1 MLTTPST
8 SRITFTSNIASRCKL
23 RNRHWPRKRAPVRAQ
38 RRPRNLRLRLRR
50 FQPRDTQARAQQP
63 VSVDRDPHPTIR
75 CCGRSFGTK
84 GLPGSSRHLRPS
96 RCLLRQRGNII
107 RQGVLGRVGRRFHE
121 RVAHKR
127 SLRFS
132 RCETRISRY
141 AQDVGSETIPER
153 QHHRHGE
160 CSRSPIQRR
169 SYGLLRFKGR
179 SDQSDADVRVSA
191 CWLGYKM

>member
-1 MLTTPST
+1 MPTTPST
-8 SRITFTSNIASRCKL
+8 SRTTSTSNIASRCKL
-23 RNRHWPRKRAPVRAQ
+23 RNRHRPRKRTPIRAQ

-50 FQPRDTQARAQQP
+50 FQPRDTQARAQHAIP
-63 VSVDRDPHPTIR
+63 VNRDPHPAIR
-75 CCGRSFGTK
+75 CCGRSFRTK

-107 RQGVLGRVGRRFHE
+107 RQGVLGGVGRRLHE

-127 SLRFS
+127 SLRLP
-132 RCETRISRY
+132 RCETCISRY

-169 SYGLLRFKGR
+169 SHGLLRLKGC
-179 SDQSDADVRVSA
+179 SDQSDADVRVST